1 MNTGEFERIITPDG
15 QVRVL
20 NLTPSDPEA
29 VRGNVMAGPPLEI
42 PLAEIQ
48 AFDAWPSVV
57 KIKDQDG
64 RGACFPAGT
73 RVRMGDGSERPIE
86 DVKLLDRVLTA
97 EGNVGPVVNLFQ
109 REYGPTILRLILWGH
124 SHLRLTHNHKVLTQR
139 GYVRADELASDDWVA
154 MPRYAPE
161 SRRSIVVADHAS
173 RRVLPAMAGSNARG
187 GYFSEHEDRKWAG
200 FAESLDM
207 TPGAGRIIG
216 LYMAEGSGCKGRSD
230 RLIWSFG
237 DDERDTYVSEL
248 VGLLDSEWGVE
259 GVVVPRPEN
268 HVLNVRVY
276 RKTWA
281 EILSSLCGDGAA
293 GKRLHS
299 DMTSGPREF
308 LRNILTG
315 WLDGDG
321 YVRRNEMQGV
331 TISRDLALG
340 MYDVAQAIGYRPS
353 IRRYHSPTY
362 GTVKTRRPRWEIGI
376 GMRGEDNYRCR
387 MDDSHVW
394 RRVRGTIEEPFD
406 GAVFNIEVEG
416 DHSYVAEGVGVKNC
430 NGHAAATAAELSRAM
445 QGYAYVPLS
454 AWWVYGRLV
463 NGRDRGSNI
472 MDALALCSKDGVA
485 PESTVDYGD
494 FSGRYPDAAQ
504 SAASRFRIE
513 IGKSLGQNWEAIVTA
528 VALRRGVNLS
538 VRATGGWSGRL
549 DASGCPPVGRGP
561 CNHAVMVGAG
571 LKRLPNGE
579 WLIRMANSWNAN
591 WGDGGFCWLSRAHI
605 ESTSWFEAYEVT
617 AVAADPQDVHPI
629 AA

>member
-64 RGACFPAGT
+64 RGA
-73 RVRMGDGSERPIE
+73 
-86 DVKLLDRVLTA
+86 
-97 EGNVGPVVNLFQ
+97 
-109 REYGPTILRLILWGH
+109 
-124 SHLRLTHNHKVLTQR
+124 
-139 GYVRADELASDDWVA
+139 
-154 MPRYAPE
+154 
-161 SRRSIVVADHAS
+161 
-173 RRVLPAMAGSNARG
+173 
-187 GYFSEHEDRKWAG
+187 
-200 FAESLDM
+200 
-207 TPGAGRIIG
+207 
-216 LYMAEGSGCKGRSD
+216 
-230 RLIWSFG
+230 
-237 DDERDTYVSEL
+237 
-248 VGLLDSEWGVE
+248 
-259 GVVVPRPEN
+259 
-268 HVLNVRVY
+268 
-276 RKTWA
+276 
-281 EILSSLCGDGAA
+281 
-293 GKRLHS
+293 
-299 DMTSGPREF
+299 
-308 LRNILTG
+308 
-315 WLDGDG
+315 
-321 YVRRNEMQGV
+321 
-331 TISRDLALG
+331 
-340 MYDVAQAIGYRPS
+340 
-353 IRRYHSPTY
+353 
-362 GTVKTRRPRWEIGI
+362 
-376 GMRGEDNYRCR
+376 
-387 MDDSHVW
+387 
-394 RRVRGTIEEPFD
+394 
-406 GAVFNIEVEG
+406 
-416 DHSYVAEGVGVKNC
+416 C